1 MELFITFCQLY
12 DVFTFD
18 LSSVAIFAYTFDLWT
33 EYKQSVIYS
42 HDENLF
48 I

>member
-1 MELFITFCQLY
+1 MELFINFSQLY

-18 LSSVAIFAYTFDLWT
+18 LSSVATFAYTFDLLT
-33 EYKQSVIYS
+33 EYKQSVIYP